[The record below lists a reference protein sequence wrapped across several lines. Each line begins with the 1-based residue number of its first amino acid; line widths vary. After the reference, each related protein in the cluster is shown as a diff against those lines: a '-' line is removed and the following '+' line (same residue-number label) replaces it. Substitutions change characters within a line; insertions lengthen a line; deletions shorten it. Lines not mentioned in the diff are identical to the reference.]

1 MPDADRSL
9 DRVLVADQRLN
20 HARIALDEAV
30 AAARADGASWQAIG
44 QVLGMSRQAVFKRF
58 GRPDP
63 HTGAAPVRA
72 VQPLI
77 AATEA
82 VFTDLANGRAASLV
96 ERMTPVAAAVLAV
109 RDMEATWAAVER
121 ADGPLVRCRD
131 LAVRT
136 PADTGTELAGGVV
149 VATTLECESGSW
161 HGRVA
166 WDGWDRIAGILI
178 VPDDRPGLP
187 F

>member
-9 DRVLVADQRLN
+9 DRVLVADQRLD

-63 HTGAAPVRA
+63 HTGAVPVRA

-77 AATEA
+77 AATQA
-82 VFTDLANGRAASLV
+82 VFTDLANGRAAALV
-96 ERMTPVAAAVLAV
+96 EQMTPLAAAVLTV

-121 ADGPLVRCRD
+121 SDGALMRCRD
-131 LAVRT
+131 TTVRT
-136 PADTGTELAGGVV
+136 PTDAGADHAGDVV
-149 VATTLECESGSW
+149 VATTLECESGVW